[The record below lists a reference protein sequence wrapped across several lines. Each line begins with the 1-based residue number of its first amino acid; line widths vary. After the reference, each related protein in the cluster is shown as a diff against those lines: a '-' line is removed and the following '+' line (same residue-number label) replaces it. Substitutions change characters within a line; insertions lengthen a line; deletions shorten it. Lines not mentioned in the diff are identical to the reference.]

1 MHRIRIKYYLLIGV
15 LSTIFLNS
23 CSDTTESGMRVDD
36 SYIGKPVTFTACIR
50 ERESSRFAAS
60 EIMSEF
66 YVYSYAG
73 KANKGRNIKYT
84 WDGSAWGSD
93 KSIMW
98 PTTEISFWGLSR
110 TFANGGEISNAKML
124 YNDQHFNYT
133 VFPDSAKNLF
143 YASKL
148 NTTSSA
154 LGGNVHLDFVY
165 ALAYPYFT
173 CVQAIDNVRIIVKEV
188 IVHNLKTTG
197 TLTFSTT
204 KDSEAKWTLI
214 DSLYGNYK
222 QVLSTPVELNP
233 DQITVVQISDPWI
246 WMPQLPIKWKTKEGA
261 PVTTHEA
268 DSLHHSYVEI
278 KCQIIK
284 DGSYIWG
291 APSGANEYESVYYPF
306 GTNFRTQG
314 YQRAIKLSFTGGY
327 LEDGTPWK
335 PRSGAAITIASWVT
349 IDTLVDPWEEMEPE
363 DLIF

>member
-36 SYIGKPVTFTACIR
+36 SYIGKPVTFTASIR

-204 KDSEAKWTLI
+204 IDSEAKWTLV

-233 DQITVVQISDPWI
+233 DQKTAVQISDPWI
-246 WMPQLPIKWKTKEGA
+246 FMPQLPVKWKTKDGS
-261 PVTTHEA
+261 PVTIHEA

-278 KCQIIK
+278 KCQIIQN
-284 DGSYIWG
+284 GSYVWG
-291 APSGANEYESVYYPF
+291 APSGENEYESVYYPF

-335 PRSGAAITIASWVT
+335 PHSGTEITIASWVT
-349 IDTLVDPWEEMEPE
+349 MDVLVDPWEEMDPE
-363 DLIF
+363 DLEF